1 MQVMA
6 VNNTEGAMGS
16 DLDEAAITKSA
27 YKSNPANKVYPATD
41 CEDKN

>member
-1 MQVMA
+1 MKGKAMA

-16 DLDEAAITKSA
+16 DVDEVGIVKNNLQT
-27 YKSNPANKVYPATD
+27 NKVYPATD